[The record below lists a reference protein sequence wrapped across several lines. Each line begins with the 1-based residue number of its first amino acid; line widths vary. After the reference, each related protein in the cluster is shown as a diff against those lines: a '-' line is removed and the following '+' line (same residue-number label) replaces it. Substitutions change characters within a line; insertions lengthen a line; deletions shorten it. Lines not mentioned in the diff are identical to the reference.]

1 MLDSVFYL
9 ASSIQ
14 YPVYLQPMSRTA
26 KLTVLML
33 GISAVLGLIRG
44 FRLIS
49 DPAGD
54 SLLFTYPNEAIEIS
68 VFSNYRA
75 LGWVIVL
82 LIGVFSVIALAC
94 RHRFPRWF
102 AYMAIMEG
110 IFITSLTVLHIILS
124 GVGWIHILLT
134 GPIGVGL
141 IISGVM
147 LTPREF

>member
-1 MLDSVFYL
+1 MDGIYYPVSG
-9 ASSIQ
+9 IQ
-14 YPVYLQPMSRTA
+14 YPLYLQQMSRTA
-26 KLTVLML
+26 KLTALML

-44 FRLIS
+44 LRLIS
-49 DPAGD
+49 NPAGE

-82 LIGVFSVIALAC
+82 LIGVFSVIALLC

-110 IFITSLTVLHIILS
+110 IFITSLTALHIILS
-124 GVGWIHILLT
+124 GVGWIHVLLT
-134 GPIGVGL
+134 GPVGIGL
-141 IISGVM
+141 IVSGVL